1 MNLAGQWAAQADLQ
15 VELTGLPRALVAL
28 CPDPQVRPSRLT
40 MRAVVSDDGNGDGVV
55 ALEVCRLDLPTITGS
70 AFRCPE
76 DPTATLDIEILTSEA
91 FGALLPTLGLTA
103 FALFSLG
110 KDLAPTPWLASGL
123 LVWLTAAATVLALA
137 ARRSPRPGT
146 AYDPA
151 SGRFSVPGSVMPL
164 LTILAIFLLKYTL
177 GIELAMQPA
186 LRFEASFALAM
197 AAGYGAPSLACSP
210 ADRWVCGA

>member
-1 MNLAGQWAAQADLQ
+1 MLIQL
-15 VELTGLPRALVAL
+15 LTQHPEALV
-28 CPDPQVRPSRLT
+28 DIVSRTPHWVWGLFAGLLLLGIT
-40 MRAVVSDDGNGDGVV
+40 QLRDR
-55 ALEVCRLDLPTITGS
+55 RLGL
-70 AFRCPE
+70 RR
-76 DPTATLDIEILTSEA
+76 
-91 FGALLPTLGLTA
+91 ALLPTLGLTA

-123 LVWLTAAATVLALA
+123 LVWLTAAATVLALV
-137 ARRSPRPGT
+137 ARRAPRPGT